1 MLFFYVLI
9 LIYRDVSFMLRFSFS
24 FFVYFDFVRSSFI
37 LFSIDLIVEFK
48 KVVVVLILKKI
59 KKSSEE
65 GKMNFIYF
73 FGGLVKIGVVSNG
86 VINYNSNG
94 IVDKVRI

>member
-1 MLFFYVLI
+1 
-9 LIYRDVSFMLRFSFS
+9 
-24 FFVYFDFVRSSFI
+24 
-37 LFSIDLIVEFK
+37 
-48 KVVVVLILKKI
+48 
-59 KKSSEE
+59 
-65 GKMNFIYF
+65 MNFIYF